1 MERHVCAVVLTA
13 ALVMISAAATTP
25 LEGVD
30 GEPSFRVEEADL
42 DLGTVVAGDVATATF
57 VFHNDGP
64 DDVHIIR
71 AKPS

>member
-1 MERHVCAVVLTA
+1 MERHLGAVVMTA
-13 ALVMISAAATTP
+13 ALIIISAGATP
-25 LEGVD
+25 ALEGVD
-30 GEPSFRVEEADL
+30 GKPSFRVEEADL

>member
-1 MERHVCAVVLTA
+1 MERYVCAVVMTA
-13 ALVMISAAATTP
+13 ALVMIPAAATTA

-30 GEPSFRVEEADL
+30 GEPSLRVEEADL